1 MAEMQAVIF
10 DVDGLLL
17 DSEAV
22 YRQSWTEAA
31 ANQRFV
37 LTHQRYATFIGQRIP
52 WCEEQL
58 AGLAGGDFD
67 LGAFRAAWRVRW
79 REIARQGVAPKPG
92 ARELVAA
99 LRAHRIPCAVAT
111 SSARPEA
118 ELSLAAWMADFDAV
132 VTGDQVVNGK
142 PAPDIYL
149 LAAKRLGIDPLRCL
163 AMEDSANGARAA
175 LGAGMTV
182 IIVPDLVEPPE
193 EVASR
198 ALCVLPSL
206 VAAHA
211 EVLRQLGIDQ
221 K

>member
-1 MAEMQAVIF
+1 MADIQAVIF

-31 ANQRFV
+31 ATQRFV

-58 AGLAGGDFD
+58 AGLAGPDFD
-67 LGAFRAAWRVRW
+67 LTAFRAAWRVRW

-99 LRAHRIPCAVAT
+99 LRMHGIPCALAT

-118 ELSLAAWMADFDAV
+118 ELSLAAWISDFDAV

-149 LAAKRLGIDPLRCL
+149 LAAARLGIAAQRCL
-163 AMEDSANGARAA
+163 ALEDSANGARSA
-175 LGAGMTV
+175 LDAGMRV
-182 IIVPDLVEPPE
+182 IIVPDLVAPPA
-193 EVASR
+193 EVVAR
-198 ALCVLPSL
+198 AFRVLPSL
-206 VAAHA
+206 GAAQA

-221 K
+221 H

>member
-31 ANQRFV
+31 ASQRFV
-37 LTHQRYATFIGQRIP
+37 LSHERYATFIGQRIA

-58 AGLAGGDFD
+58 AALAGPDFN
-67 LGAFRAAWRVRW
+67 LIAFRAAWRVGW
-79 REIARQGVAPKPG
+79 RAIARHGVAPKPG

-99 LRAHRIPCAVAT
+99 LRAHGVPCGLAT

-118 ELSLAAWMADFDAV
+118 ELSLAAWISDFDAV
-132 VTGDQVVNGK
+132 ATGDQVVNGK

-149 LAAKRLGIDPLRCL
+149 LAASRLGIAPERCL
-163 AMEDSANGARAA
+163 ALEDSANGARSA
-175 LGAGMTV
+175 LAAGMRL
-182 IIVPDLVEPPE
+182 IIVPDLVQPPA
-193 EVASR
+193 EVAAR
-198 ALCVLPSL
+198 AFRVLPSL
-206 VAAHA
+206 GAAHG